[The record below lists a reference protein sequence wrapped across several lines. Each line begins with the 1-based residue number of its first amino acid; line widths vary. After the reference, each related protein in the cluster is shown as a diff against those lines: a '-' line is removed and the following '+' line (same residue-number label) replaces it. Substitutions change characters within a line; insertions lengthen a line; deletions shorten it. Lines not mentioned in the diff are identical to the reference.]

1 MPMRGTRRRPMTP
14 ARRARIFDVHAGVC
28 GWCHD
33 QIEDGQAR
41 EIDHA
46 TPLALGGADDDGP
59 NAYPI
64 HRECHRLKTFGR
76 KQDRRVYGDLG
87 LIAKAKRLRAK
98 RLGIEPPKRG
108 RHLGWPGR
116 VRKIDGAVAERDG
129 RERRMR

>member
-1 MPMRGTRRRPMTP
+1 MRGTKRRPMTP
-14 ARRARIFDVHAGVC
+14 ARRARLFDAHAGVC
-28 GWCHD
+28 GWCHE
-33 QIEDGQAR
+33 QIEDGQAW

-46 TPLALGGADDDGP
+46 VPLALGGADDDGP

-87 LIAKAKRLRAK
+87 RIAKAKRLRAT
-98 RLGIEPPKRG
+98 RLGIETPKRG
-108 RHLGWPGR
+108 RALTWPHL
-116 VRKIDGAVAERDG
+116 VRKLDGTVVERDG

>member
-14 ARRARIFDVHAGVC
+14 ARRVRIFDVHSGQC
-28 GWCHD
+28 GWCHE
-33 QIEDGQAR
+33 QIEDGEAW

-76 KQDRRVYGDLG
+76 KQDLRVYGDLAR
-87 LIAKAKRLRAK
+87 IAKAKRLRAR
-98 RLGIEPPKRG
+98 RLGIERPKRG
-108 RHLGWPGR
+108 RMLMSPKLVRR
-116 VRKIDGAVAERDG
+116 VDGTVAERDG